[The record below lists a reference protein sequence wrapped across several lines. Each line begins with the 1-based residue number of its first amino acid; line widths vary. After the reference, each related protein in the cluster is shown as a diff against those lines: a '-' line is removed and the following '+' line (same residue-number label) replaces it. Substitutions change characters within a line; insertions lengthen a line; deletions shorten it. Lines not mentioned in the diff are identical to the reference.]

1 MELDDYF
8 NAVNRIA
15 HECFDREAAVSNYLE
30 QMRVADSNRY
40 NALLRFRQDSMTAA
54 DAERAQG
61 YLAIGYFRDLSGA
74 ERLAAFILC
83 FDVESEYNWVDSTR
97 RFERYD
103 TSQPLFQV
111 LPGLRD
117 CVRDGELIDYHRLRH
132 SKNDGE
138 VVEHAGRFAII
149 DRWLNASIV
158 SEVASQ
164 FPNVPTF
171 VRLHP
176 FRAYENKPRSLLME
190 ATYRPVNPKWWRNL
204 SLHVGNRDGG
214 EYVLSDHSKPTREN
228 QTEFWDYRIR
238 KIRALQVSCKR
249 DDPAHLTMM
258 AEELSEEL
266 LDDGLLV
273 GRCLHFDTDSPVGTD
288 FGKSTL
294 AHLDLAL
301 NFYAGERIAER
312 QRQKL
317 ADGMVVDAS
326 FRCHVYRIE
335 GIPFAAMFTF
345 PLAFFR
351 SRLLPTEW
359 LDNQFNGWRD
369 VFCQGDS

>member
-8 NAVNRIA
+8 NEINRIA
-15 HECFDREAAVSNYLE
+15 HECFDREAAVAGHLE
-30 QMRVADSNRY
+30 QMRATDPTRY
-40 NALLRFRQDSMTAA
+40 AALLRCRRESMSAA

-61 YLAIGYFRDLSGA
+61 YLEIGWFRGLADP

-83 FDVESEYNWVDSTR
+83 FDVESEYNRLDSAK

-103 TSQPLFQV
+103 ASQPLFQNM
-111 LPGLRD
+111 PGLRD
-117 CVRDGELIDYHRLRH
+117 SVRDRELIDYRCLRH
-132 SKNDGE
+132 AKNDGE
-138 VVEHAGRFAII
+138 VVEHAGKFAII

-158 SEVASQ
+158 SEVAAQ
-164 FPNVPTF
+164 FPNAPTF

-176 FRAYENKPRSLLME
+176 FRAYGTKPPSLLME
-190 ATYRPVNPKWWRNL
+190 ATYRPANPKWWKTL

-214 EYVLSDHSKPTREN
+214 EYVLLDHSKPTREN
-228 QTEFWDYRIR
+228 QTEFWDYRVR
-238 KIRALQVSCKR
+238 KIRALQVSAKR
-249 DDPAHLTMM
+249 DNPAHLTMM

-288 FGKSTL
+288 FGKSNL
-294 AHLDLAL
+294 LHLDLAL
-301 NFYAGERIAER
+301 NFYSGERIAER

-326 FRCHVYRIE
+326 FRCHLYRID

-351 SRLLPTEW
+351 SRVLPLEW
-359 LDNQFNGWRD
+359 LDDQFRGWRD
-369 VFCQGDS
+369 VFRE